1 MSEEG
6 SLYIGGEFAQ
16 AANGARFDVINP
28 ANEEVVGS
36 MADATA
42 RDVDAA
48 VSAARRAFDET
59 TWSRDLAFRRHC
71 LIQLQ
76 DALRNLVAGFRDIQ
90 TAEAGICTSA
100 LATQVDGTIDDMTF
114 DIDLIDAFEWETEFP
129 TYERGVFRSRRRVR
143 YEPYGVVG
151 AITPWNS
158 PFALN
163 LWTSI
168 PSLATGNTVVLK
180 TAPDTPI
187 AGSMLAHVIHEC
199 TDIPPG
205 VINIISASN
214 NAIGGDALTG
224 DSRVDMFHFTGSV
237 TVGQRIAERAAVG
250 LRKVVLELGGKSANI
265 VLDDADLDVAIPF
278 SARSCMSHAGQGCL
292 KPTRMIAHASVYDE
306 VVDRLTET
314 VGAMRVGDPRDPAT
328 TLGPIIR
335 QDQVDR
341 IAGYVQRARTDG
353 GKVVVGG
360 KSPTVDG
367 KGFWYAPTVVVDV
380 DENSEIA
387 QNEVFGPVL
396 VVIRYEGNDDDAV
409 RIANNTRYGLSG
421 YVQSRDVERA
431 TRIANRLRTGA
442 VNIGPS
448 TSLSVDTPF
457 GGWGMSGL
465 GRSHG
470 VEGWREFLQ
479 SKTIAS
485 PA

>member
-1 MSEEG
+1 MVDEG
-6 SLYIGGEFAQ
+6 SLYIDGKFVEASD
-16 AANGARFDVINP
+16 GARFHVINP
-28 ANEEVVGS
+28 ANEDVIGS

-42 RDVDAA
+42 ADVDSA
-48 VSAARRAFDET
+48 VGAARRAFDET
-59 TWSRDLAFRRHC
+59 TWSLDRAFRRHC
-71 LIQLQ
+71 LAQLQ
-76 DALRNLVAGFRDIQ
+76 EALRIHTSSFREIQ

-100 LATQVDGTIDDMTF
+100 LATQVDGSINDMTF
-114 DIDLIDAFEWETEFP
+114 DIEMIDAFEWETEFP
-129 TYERGVFRSRRRVR
+129 VYERGGFRSRRRVR

-168 PSLATGNTVVLK
+168 PGLATGNTVVLK

-187 AGSMLAHVIHEC
+187 AGSMLAHVIDEY
-199 TDIPPG
+199 TDIPSG

-306 VVDRLTET
+306 VVDRLIET
-314 VGAMRVGDPRDPAT
+314 VGVMVVGDPRDPAT

-335 QDQVDR
+335 QAQVDR
-341 IAGYVQRARTDG
+341 IAGFVQRAQLDG

-360 KSPTVDG
+360 KSPNVG
-367 KGFWYAPTVVVDV
+367 NKGYWYEPTVIVDV
-380 DENSEIA
+380 DQNSEIA

-396 VVIRYEGNDDDAV
+396 VVIKYDGDDDVAV
-409 RIANNTRYGLSG
+409 RIANNSRYGLSG
-421 YVQSRDVERA
+421 YVQSRDVDRA
-431 TRIANRLRTGA
+431 CRIANRMRTGA
-442 VNIGPS
+442 VNIGLS
-448 TSLSVDTPF
+448 TSMAVDTPF

-465 GRSHG
+465 GREHG